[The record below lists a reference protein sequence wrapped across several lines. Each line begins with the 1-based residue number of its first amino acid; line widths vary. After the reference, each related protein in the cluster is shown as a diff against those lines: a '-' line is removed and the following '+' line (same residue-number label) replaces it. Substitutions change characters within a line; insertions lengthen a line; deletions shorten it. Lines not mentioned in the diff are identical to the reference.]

1 MGKAGNAK
9 GGARQA
15 QATVALYGLDAGSER
30 GDAVRAV
37 MESLG
42 VRVRTVGPE
51 NLDDLVGAVAGLPGM
66 RMHGKAAPQDVSCEE
81 FMLVCSMDGP
91 KLNEVLAAMREAG
104 VPVAHKAMLTAHN
117 RLWPLRVLM
126 AEVARE
132 HAAMTS
138 RPSDG
143 E

>member
-1 MGKAGNAK
+1 MGKAGKAK
-9 GGARQA
+9 GGSRQA
-15 QATVALYGLDAGSER
+15 QPTVALYGLDAGGER

-37 MESLG
+37 MDGLG

-51 NLDDLVGAVAGLPGM
+51 NLDDFVGAVAGLPGM
-66 RMHGKAAPQDVSCEE
+66 RMRGKAAPQDVPCEE

-91 KLNEVLAAMREAG
+91 KLDEVLAAMRAAG
-104 VPVAHKAMLTAHN
+104 VPVAHKAMLTSHN

-132 HAAMTS
+132 HAAMMS
-138 RPSDG
+138 RAQD
-143 E
+143 